1 MKRIL
6 FCILLLF
13 SLVIIGCGGGGGS
26 TPPTGPSGPTGQSYS
41 TVSGRIIDQN
51 GNGVEG
57 IKISLGSFT
66 INTNSNGNFTI
77 SSVPYNSYT
86 LSGAGGNIGHYIFE
100 PQSIDVNNSIIT
112 LSPIT
117 AYKALAFGIINKSD
131 EPASSGG
138 TLMKNSGFIH
148 FEWETVSSIERYQI
162 YIVNSDEILVWDSN
176 DHTDFDLLN
185 PKLNLP
191 CDGSIANMPTDD
203 GIYKFRFKITDST
216 HNVITLPDITV
227 SIGVILKN
235 FPNYKGYS
243 ANTLSWYDVPEAT
256 NNNIGY
262 KIYINSD
269 RFPTNEFIKSPTNYY
284 FAPIANVAI
293 SSGTAYKIQV
303 YAFDTTGWPC
313 EMNYAD
319 FTLY

>member
-112 LSPIT
+112 L
-117 AYKALAFGIINKSD
+117 
-131 EPASSGG
+131 
-138 TLMKNSGFIH
+138 
-148 FEWETVSSIERYQI
+148 
-162 YIVNSDEILVWDSN
+162 
-176 DHTDFDLLN
+176 
-185 PKLNLP
+185 
-191 CDGSIANMPTDD
+191 
-203 GIYKFRFKITDST
+203 
-216 HNVITLPDITV
+216 
-227 SIGVILKN
+227 
-235 FPNYKGYS
+235 
-243 ANTLSWYDVPEAT
+243 
-256 NNNIGY
+256 
-262 KIYINSD
+262 
-269 RFPTNEFIKSPTNYY
+269 
-284 FAPIANVAI
+284 
-293 SSGTAYKIQV
+293 
-303 YAFDTTGWPC
+303 
-313 EMNYAD
+313 
-319 FTLY
+319 